1 MQQFDVVLK
10 VLLRD
15 SIARVAGKPVARWLE
30 TELPRVQKR
39 SIDMLGETAD
49 GELIHIE
56 IQSGHDEEMPFRML
70 QYLGLIAKMHRRI
83 PRQVLV
89 YAGRERLRMPSEITW
104 ADGFHR
110 YQLIDMLGVDGEPL
124 LASPEPSDNVLA
136 ILARLKDSGGA
147 VRRILES
154 VSRLPREKASEYFQA
169 LLIIAGLRGLEEAV
183 QQEAQRMLTI
193 DLSENKVLGPAYL
206 RGREQG
212 REEGRHGLLA
222 VLRDQIAQRFGS
234 LPEPVDQ
241 KLSESSS
248 EELETIGR
256 RVLKATSFEDLFR

>member
-1 MQQFDVVLK
+1 MHQFDVVLK
-10 VLLRD
+10 ILLRD
-15 SIARVAGKPVARWLE
+15 SIARVAGKPVARWIE

-56 IQSGHDEEMPFRML
+56 IQSGHDEEMRFRML
-70 QYLGLIAKMHRRI
+70 QYLGLIARMHRRI
-83 PRQVLV
+83 PRQVLL

-136 ILARLKDSGGA
+136 ILARLKDSRDA

-154 VSRLPREKASEYFQA
+154 VSRLPGEKANEYFQA

-183 QQEAQRMLTI
+183 QQEAQRMQMI
-193 DLSENKVLGPAYL
+193 DLSQNRVLGPAYL
-206 RGREQG
+206 QGRKEG
-212 REEGRHGLLA
+212 REEMVRQL
-222 VLRDQIAQRFGS
+222 IEQRLGN
-234 LPEPVDQ
+234 LPEWVEQ
-241 KLSESSS
+241 KLSQSST
-248 EELETIGR
+248 EELAAVGL
-256 RVLKATSFEDLFR
+256 RVPDAASFEDLFR